1 MKGCQGPKASYT
13 AIDSIKLTPKTR
25 TMAEFEAESNISVTN
40 PVRFQALNMS
50 TSSARTSSSTQELTG
65 GAKLADVTKIVESL
79 GADLEKISLLP
90 HQRDTLLEKL
100 KVYGRDPT
108 NADPIFTKGGI
119 EILSRHAFNSPSKAT
134 SRNALR
140 CLANALLLKPDT
152 RQTLVSLGY
161 DAKACILLKDRAGSV
176 DDEFLLSRIIFLT
189 TYGTTINI
197 ENLIDQHHLAD
208 TVSHNIASHAKLH
221 NAKQKKVKQLDPME
235 DMALVESLKLLFNIT
250 HFCPQRNSSFSQ
262 ALPHILSILHKREII
277 PITPLDPPISQLINT
292 LINLPLEDPGN
303 ISVLFPKANT
313 HSHTE
318 KFIELLD
325 RSINKYKDEELEQL
339 VSPLLTLIRKLYEI
353 GSSEAHQYM
362 QSQLLPTEKDR
373 EQPVGR
379 GESLSARLI
388 QQSKNPMA
396 PQVRESISA
405 LLFEL
410 SDKDAS
416 TFVQNVGYGFASGFL
431 FQHNVPVPENAFE
444 AWSTENGNG
453 HGKTRPSHDSG
464 KAVNPITGQL
474 LEAETNINVPEMSQ
488 AEKEREAER
497 LFVLFERLKK
507 NGVITATNPMEEA
520 LHQGRFEELEDDAES
535 D

>member
-1 MKGCQGPKASYT
+1 
-13 AIDSIKLTPKTR
+13 
-25 TMAEFEAESNISVTN
+25 MARV
-40 PVRFQALNMS
+40 
-50 TSSARTSSSTQELTG
+50 
-65 GAKLADVTKIVESL
+65 K
-79 GADLEKISLLP
+79 
-90 HQRDTLLEKL
+90 
-100 KVYGRDPT
+100 
-108 NADPIFTKGGI
+108 GI
-119 EILSRHAFNSPSKAT
+119 ETLSRHAFNSPSKT
-134 SRNALR
+134 TCRNALR

-161 DAKACILLKDRAGSV
+161 DARACTLLKDRNGSV

-197 ENLIDQHHLAD
+197 ENLIDQYHLAD
-208 TVSHNIASHAKLH
+208 TISHNIANHAKLY

-262 ALPHILSILHKREII
+262 ALSHILSILHKREMI
-277 PITPLDPPISQLINT
+277 PNTPLEPPIAQLINT

-303 ISVLFPKANT
+303 ISVLFPKAN
-313 HSHTE
+313 SHFHVE

-325 RSINKYKDEELEQL
+325 HSINKYKDEELEQL

-353 GSSEAHQYM
+353 GPPEVHHFM
-362 QSQLLPTEKDR
+362 QAALLPSEKDR
-373 EQPVGR
+373 EHPVGR

-388 QQSKNPMA
+388 QLSTSLMA

-410 SDKDAS
+410 SEKDAS

-431 FQHNVPVPENAFE
+431 FQHNVPIPGNALE
-444 AWSTENGNG
+444 AWSTENNKSDGQ
-453 HGKTRPSHDSG
+453 TRPSQDSG

-474 LEAETNINVPEMSQ
+474 LEAETKVDVPQMSQ
-488 AEKEREAER
+488 EEKEREAER

-520 LHQGRFEELEDDAES
+520 LHQGRFEELEDDADSE
-535 D
+535 

>member
-1 MKGCQGPKASYT
+1 
-13 AIDSIKLTPKTR
+13 
-25 TMAEFEAESNISVTN
+25 
-40 PVRFQALNMS
+40 
-50 TSSARTSSSTQELTG
+50 
-65 GAKLADVTKIVESL
+65 
-79 GADLEKISLLP
+79 
-90 HQRDTLLEKL
+90 
-100 KVYGRDPT
+100 
-108 NADPIFTKGGI
+108 
-119 EILSRHAFNSPSKAT
+119 
-134 SRNALR
+134 
-140 CLANALLLKPDT
+140 
-152 RQTLVSLGY
+152 
-161 DAKACILLKDRAGSV
+161 
-176 DDEFLLSRIIFLT
+176 
-189 TYGTTINI
+189 
-197 ENLIDQHHLAD
+197 
-208 TVSHNIASHAKLH
+208 
-221 NAKQKKVKQLDPME
+221 ME

-303 ISVLFPKANT
+303 ISILFPKANT

-353 GSSEAHQYM
+353 GPSEVHQYM
-362 QSQLLPTEKDR
+362 QAQLLPTEKDR

-388 QQSKNPMA
+388 QLSTNPMA

-431 FQHNVPVPENAFE
+431 FQHNVPIPENAFE
-444 AWSTENGNG
+444 AWSTEDDNGD
-453 HGKTRPSHDSG
+453 GKTRPSQDSG

-474 LEAETNINVPEMSQ
+474 LEAETKINVPEMSQ

-497 LFVLFERLKK
+497 LFVLFERYLETSL
-507 NGVITATNPMEEA
+507 NTEITQAN
-520 LHQGRFEELEDDAES
+520 RELG
-535 D
+535 